1 VPVIILD
8 HLTEAQRRAYRIADN
23 KLTELGGWDDA
34 LLAQELHALNG
45 DGFDLSLTG
54 LDEAELD
61 RLMGELVDEAEGT
74 AGEDEIPEPPVDP
87 VTRPGDLWVLGRH
100 RLLCGDSTSAQDVGR
115 LLGGA
120 VPHLMITDPPY
131 GVEYDPSWRNE
142 AGVSTTSRTGKAAND
157 DRADWREARC
167 FQAMCL
173 CLACRRPCLH
183 GGRQSGCIRIREL
196 KSAYELESGG
206 TPCTSI
212 RRGMTHQSPSRSP
225 MRVAKIL

>member
-1 VPVIILD
+1 MQKKQVL
-8 HLTEAQRRAYRIADN
+8 
-23 KLTELGGWDDA
+23 KS
-34 LLAQELHALNG
+34 LLAVSAV
-45 DGFDLSLTG
+45 
-54 LDEAELD
+54 AA
-61 RLMGELVDEAEGT
+61 M
-74 AGEDEIPEPPVDP
+74 
-87 VTRPGDLWVLGRH
+87 LGSF
-100 RLLCGDSTSAQDVGR
+100 GVQAQNNAQSAQQMSQHGSQGNPN
-115 LLGGA
+115 L
-120 VPHLMITDPPY
+120 
-131 GVEYDPSWRNE
+131 
-142 AGVSTTSRTGKAAND
+142 TGKAAND